1 MEQTSSLAPP
11 DMELI
16 RGARG
21 LMGDAILPTEVSCVI
36 LAQSGVADVFRD
48 ATFPNGEELGNIAKL
63 QFTPEQLCGII
74 DIIGKHITHY
84 RDDGGVGFI
93 PLIDNLFIWKRHM
106 EKIYRDAGRA
116 TGDTRFADLPDPILH
131 TSGGGAIIMR
141 ENLIPHMNAGIAG
154 MKADDKGFFWGV
166 AIESV
171 CFFKEN
177 QIIKQFKEFKKVPHL
192 KALPDNSKH
201 YKING
206 VDLYTIVVNSDDNE
220 ASNPFCPLHF
230 TQGCMVNGFEYWFK
244 NSALRDKCAA
254 ILEPRVRV
262 PVPPIPEDRS
272 DYLPVVPPFT
282 TGRRNKRKRRRKSR
296 NGRHK

>member
-1 MEQTSSLAPP
+1 MEHTSSLTPP
-11 DMELI
+11 DMEQI
-16 RGARG
+16 RGGRG
-21 LMGDAILPTEVSCVI
+21 IFGDAIIPPEVSAMIMVH
-36 LAQSGVADVFRD
+36 SGVDEVFRD
-48 ATFPNGEELGNIAKL
+48 AVSGVPHGNIAKL
-63 QFTPEQLCGII
+63 NFTPEQMCGLI
-74 DIIGKHITHY
+74 DTIGRHITRY
-84 RDDGGVGFI
+84 RDDGGVEYTE
-93 PLIDNLFIWKRHM
+93 LIDNLFIWKRHL
-106 EKIYRDAGRA
+106 EKIYRDEGRA
-116 TGDTRFADLPDPILH
+116 QHPDTRFADLPDPIVH
-131 TSGGGAIIMR
+131 TSGGASILMR
-141 ENLIPHMNAGIAG
+141 ENLIPHMNAGITG
-154 MKADDKGFFWGV
+154 MKADDKGFFWAV

-177 QIIKQFKEFKKVPHL
+177 QIIKQFKEFKKIPDL

-206 VDLYTIVVNSDDNE
+206 VDLYTIVVNKEGVDM
-220 ASNPFCPLHF
+220 PFCPLHF

-244 NSALRDKCAA
+244 NSSIRDKCVA
-254 ILEPRVRV
+254 ILNPRPRVRV